1 MNAPVGPARASD
13 LAAITALLKASRLP
27 LAGIESWTDSTIV
40 ARRDAKI
47 VGCAALELYGDAAL
61 LRSVAVDSTL
71 RGQGL
76 GQQLTA
82 AALDL
87 GRSRGV
93 RRVYL
98 LTETAGDFFP
108 RFGFRRSTRE
118 AVDAKVKASI
128 EFTTACAA
136 SALVMELTLA

>member
-1 MNAPVGPARASD
+1 MDLPVGPALASD
-13 LAAITALLKASRLP
+13 LPAITALLQAARLP
-27 LAGIESWTDSTIV
+27 LAGIESWTGSTMV
-40 ARRDAKI
+40 ARQDSKI
-47 VGCAALELYGDAAL
+47 VGCAALELYGDSAL
-61 LRSVAVDSTL
+61 LRSVAVDAAL

-87 GRSRGV
+87 ARARGV

-98 LTETAGDFFP
+98 LTETAGEFFP
-108 RFGFRRSTRE
+108 RFGFRRSTRA
-118 AVDAKVKASI
+118 AVDAKVQASI

>member
-1 MNAPVGPARASD
+1 MSLPIGPALPAD
-13 LAAITALLKASRLP
+13 LPAVLSLLRSAKLP
-27 LAGIESWTDSTIV
+27 LAGVESLVGSTMV
-40 ARRDAKI
+40 ARQDGKI
-47 VGCAALELYGDAAL
+47 VGCAALELYGDSAL
-61 LRSVAVDSTL
+61 LRSVAVAAAL

-87 GRSRGV
+87 ARVRGV

-108 RFGFRRSTRE
+108 RFGFRRSTRDT
-118 AVDAKVKASI
+118 VDAKVRASV

-136 SALVMELTLA
+136 SALVMELALA